1 MTPQQWRRKQS
12 QVLTLKTSAEGGAT
26 GPAVIKQML
35 GIGTLQQGASNF
47 GALPGAKGGRRSN
60 GPTWTVDLRL
70 LRPSHRSKKSH
81 MSQEFFK
88 LQEVVR

>member
-12 QVLTLKTSAEGGAT
+12 QDLTPKTSAEGGAT
-26 GPAVIKQML
+26 GHAVKQML

-60 GPTWTVDLRL
+60 GPTWTVDLWL